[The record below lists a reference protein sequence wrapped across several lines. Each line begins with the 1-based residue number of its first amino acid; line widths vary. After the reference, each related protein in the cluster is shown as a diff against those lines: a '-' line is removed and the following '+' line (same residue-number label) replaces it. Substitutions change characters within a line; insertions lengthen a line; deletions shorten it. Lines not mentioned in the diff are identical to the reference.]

1 MFVGIQYVFA
11 LGGALVCINAAC
23 AQVYPAKPIR
33 MVLPWPPGGS
43 TDATARV
50 LVPWLT
56 KSLGQQIII
65 DNRAGA
71 AGIIGV
77 DIVAKASPDGYTIML
92 HSATHVANATIYSKL
107 PYDTIK
113 DFTAISLVA
122 AQPTILVV
130 NPALPIQSV
139 KELIAMAKAEP
150 GRLHYG
156 SGGFG
161 SALHMSA
168 ALFSKMAGVNI
179 VHIPYKGGGP
189 AVIALLG
196 GEVQLLTA
204 TVPSVISLIKTGKL
218 RALAVCSAK
227 RSNLL
232 PNLPTVAE
240 SGLPNYK
247 MDSWVALFAPAG
259 LSMSIV
265 RRLHNEIERALNST
279 DVRDGLSQQGMEP
292 MPSTQTEVAG
302 FIQAE
307 LKKYADIIRDSE
319 MRND

>member
-265 RRLHNEIERALNST
+265 RRLHNEIERALNSK

-319 MRND
+319 TRID

>member
-11 LGGALVCINAAC
+11 LGGALVCINAAY

-92 HSATHVANATIYSKL
+92 HSATHVANATLYSKL

-265 RRLHNEIERALNST
+265 RRLHNEIERALNSK

>member
-265 RRLHNEIERALNST
+265 RRLHNEIERALNSP

>member
-92 HSATHVANATIYSKL
+92 HSATHVANATLYSKL

>member
-265 RRLHNEIERALNST
+265 RRLHNEIERALNSK

>member
-11 LGGALVCINAAC
+11 LGGALVFINAAY

-265 RRLHNEIERALNST
+265 RRLHNEIERALNSP

-307 LKKYADIIRDSE
+307 LKKYADIIRGSE
-319 MRND
+319 MRID